1 MHELFEEAVNIE
13 IKFITESLKCSLL
26 GMNAKKMTDYIKFVS
41 NRLLNQL
48 GYSKLYSVNECPFS
62 FMDTICLD
70 SKSNFFEQRVS
81 DYNRPEQLN
90 TDGGLKSVEVLDNF

>member
-1 MHELFEEAVNIE
+1 
-13 IKFITESLKCSLL
+13 
-26 GMNAKKMTDYIKFVS
+26 MNAKKMTDYIKFVS

-48 GYSKLYSVNECPFS
+48 GYSKLYNINECPFS
-62 FMDTICLD
+62 FMDIICLD

-90 TDGGLKSVEVLDNF
+90 TDGGLKSVEVLDDF

>member
-1 MHELFEEAVNIE
+1 
-13 IKFITESLKCSLL
+13 
-26 GMNAKKMTDYIKFVS
+26 MNSNKMTDYIKFVS

-48 GYSKLYSVNECPFS
+48 GYSKLYDIAECPFS
-62 FMDTICLD
+62 FMNTICLD

-90 TDGGLKSVEVLDNF
+90 IDGGLKSVQILDDF